1 MNFAPSDKKKIKS
14 IGRIQVDSQE
24 RYRRLDNGLKPD
36 YALVQLDSISEGKP
50 GKVDLVQPFAINS
63 EKGGPERSVAVIA
76 RSERLV
82 GKVDRDATTR
92 KRTSIIRAKCRRR
105 CRLR

>member
-1 MNFAPSDKKKIKS
+1 
-14 IGRIQVDSQE
+14 
-24 RYRRLDNGLKPD
+24 
-36 YALVQLDSISEGKP
+36 
-50 GKVDLVQPFAINS
+50 LVQPFAINS